1 MTSPF
6 RPVLLLTVMLAI
18 VMVLGCESA
27 SAVSV
32 TSGPTAA
39 KCAAQL
45 NGSSMVAAGG
55 AGAISITTQPECAWS
70 AASQVGWITNL
81 SPSSGQGSGQL
92 EFQAA
97 PNSATSART
106 GEIVVND
113 GRIQIV
119 QEGAPCVF
127 DVRPGNLTISPAGG
141 SIATSVSAF
150 DGCTWSA
157 SVNVPWITVTSGAR
171 GNGDGTSIFSV
182 AANTGALRSA
192 NITVAGQTFPVTQ
205 DANGSVST
213 GPGPAPAPAPA
224 PTGGG
229 GGGNGKGKGKGKK
242 K

>member
-1 MTSPF
+1 MTPPF
-6 RPVLLLTVMLAI
+6 RPALLLTAVVAVVI
-18 VMVLGCESA
+18 VLGCESA

-45 NGSSMVAAGG
+45 NGSNIVAGG
-55 AGAISITTQPECAWS
+55 GSGAVSITTQPECGWS
-70 AASQVGWITNL
+70 AVSQAGWITNL

-92 EFQAA
+92 EFQVS
-97 PNSATSART
+97 PNPSTSART
-106 GEIVVND
+106 GEIAVND

-141 SIATSVSAF
+141 SIATSVSALN
-150 DGCTWSA
+150 GCAWSA

-171 GNGDGTSIFSV
+171 GNGDGTSMFSV
-182 AANTGALRSA
+182 AANTGSLRSA

-205 DANGSVST
+205 DASGSVST
-213 GPGPAPAPAPA
+213 GPGAPAPPP

-229 GGGNGKGKGKGKK
+229 GGGNGKGKGKK
-242 K
+242 